1 MAIKVTGYFQNPTTG
16 LIHQSPLLT
25 LVPHLTYRGG
35 MTMDVHIDNGG
46 TVAYQ
51 SIDKN
56 VLVYNPEITD
66 GYSQLIDALET
77 YVINHLQASNDVNA
91 AATFE
96 HYVAPVIEPTTEPT
110 DPTTEGGEVTP
121 DYMEL
126 RQFHPWGQI
135 LFPPFL
141 VPPASEIP

>member
-25 LVPHLTYRGG
+25 LVPHLTYPGN

-110 DPTTEGGEVTP
+110 EPTIEGGEEGGEVTPEPTTEGGEVTP
-121 DYMEL
+121 E
-126 RQFHPWGQI
+126 G
-135 LFPPFL
+135 
-141 VPPASEIP
+141 E

>member
-51 SIDKN
+51 SIDRHD
-56 VLVYNPEITD
+56 LV
-66 GYSQLIDALET
+66 
-77 YVINHLQASNDVNA
+77 
-91 AATFE
+91 
-96 HYVAPVIEPTTEPT
+96 
-110 DPTTEGGEVTP
+110 
-121 DYMEL
+121 
-126 RQFHPWGQI
+126 
-135 LFPPFL
+135 
-141 VPPASEIP
+141 